1 MGLERKKIAG
11 YGHCMKTAHDII
23 EAAGRAN
30 VRSRMDVGDRVLQL
44 YIKDDKLPA
53 AWFDSLE
60 QMCGQTLPR
69 HLFSFKGSQ
78 E

>member
-1 MGLERKKIAG
+1 
-11 YGHCMKTAHDII
+11 MKTAHDII

-60 QMCGQTLPR
+60 QMCGQPLPR
-69 HLFSFKGSQ
+69 HLFSFKGAQ